1 MRPPNLFIVGAPRCG
16 TTSLHG
22 YLQQHPEVFMSPVKE
37 PHYWCSDLFPA
48 DALASHEEYL
58 ALFSGADE
66 RHARVGEASPSYLF
80 SKVAPGRIRD
90 FAPDARI
97 VVMLREP
104 VDMVYSLHQRRVL
117 VGNEDLF
124 DFEAA
129 LAAEAAR
136 RRGELPA
143 RGGLY
148 LYREVGAYAEQVRRY
163 FDTFGR
169 ERVHVILYEDFRK
182 DVAATFRDTLRFLG
196 LREDA
201 PVDLSARNESRR
213 IRSPAVHRFAT
224 RLRRSRLTAN
234 LAARLVDLNTKPARL
249 ADLRPEVRQQLTAHF
264 APDVE
269 RLGELLGR
277 DLSHWTRAAR
287 A

>member
-1 MRPPNLFIVGAPRCG
+1 MRTPNFFIVGAPRCG
-16 TTSLHG
+16 TTSMYG

-37 PHYWCSDLFPA
+37 PHYWSSELFPTGHRA
-48 DALASHEEYL
+48 TEARYL
-58 ALFSGADE
+58 KLFSGARE

-80 SKVAPGRIRD
+80 SREAPGRIRA

-97 VVMLREP
+97 VVMLRNP

-117 VGNEDLF
+117 VGNEDLL

-129 LAAEAAR
+129 LAAEEPR

-169 ERVHVILYEDFRK
+169 ERVHVILHEDLRE
-182 DVAATFRDTLRFLG
+182 DVAGTFRSTLRFLG

-201 PVDLSARNESRR
+201 PVDLAVRNESRR
-213 IRSPAVHRFAT
+213 LRSPALHRLIT
-224 RLRRSRLTAN
+224 PLRRSRLTWG
-234 LAARLVDLNTKPARL
+234 LASRLVALNTKPGRL
-249 ADLRPEVRQQLTAHF
+249 EPMKPALRQQLAAHF

-269 RLGELLGR
+269 RLGALLGR
-277 DLSHWTRAAR
+277 DLSHWSREA
-287 A
+287 

>member
-16 TTSLHG
+16 TTSMHG

-48 DALASHEEYL
+48 DTLATHEEYL
-58 ALFSGADE
+58 ALFSGADA
-66 RHARVGEASPSYLF
+66 RHLRVGEASPTYLF

-97 VVMLREP
+97 LIMLREP
-104 VDMVYSLHQRRVL
+104 VDMLYSLHQRRVL
-117 VGNEDLF
+117 VGNEDLL

-129 LAAEAAR
+129 LVAEAPR
-136 RRGELPA
+136 GQGELPA

-148 LYREVGAYAEQVRRY
+148 RYREVGAYAEQVRRY

-169 ERVHVILYEDFRK
+169 ERVHVILYDDFRK
-182 DVAATFRDTLRFLG
+182 DVATTFRDTLRFLG

-201 PVDLSARNESRR
+201 PVDLSARNESRA
-213 IRSPAVHRFAT
+213 IRSHVVHRLAT
-224 RLRRSRLTAN
+224 RLRRLPLTQG
-234 LAARLVDLNTKPARL
+234 LGARLVDLNTKPARL
-249 ADLRPEVRQQLTAHF
+249 AELRPEVRRQLTAHF

-269 RLGELLGR
+269 RLGALLGR
-277 DLSHWTRAAR
+277 DLAHWSRAA